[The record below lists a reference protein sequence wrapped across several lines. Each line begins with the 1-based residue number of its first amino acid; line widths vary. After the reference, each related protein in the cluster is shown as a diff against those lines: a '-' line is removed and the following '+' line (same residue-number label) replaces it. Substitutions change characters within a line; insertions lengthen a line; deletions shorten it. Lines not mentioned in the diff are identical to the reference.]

1 MNQSTGAVEIK
12 ITQDKLVD
20 LLLHAATREDI
31 ASLRQKMEDNGVAL
45 QHEMKADAV
54 TLRQETKADVASLR
68 QEIKENTIVLQ
79 QKIEENTTI
88 LRQEMKE
95 NTTILRQEMKENT
108 TGLQQEMAAARQDI
122 KDAVFEFKNSNNAFE
137 ARVNSH
143 FRWVIGTVIAA
154 TLTIIGVSLSLAN
167 FLTHYINHA

>member
-95 NTTILRQEMKENT
+95 NTT
-108 TGLQQEMAAARQDI
+108 GLQQEMAAARQDI